1 MSEFNLSRNSIKKVW
16 CIRGK
21 VDVISA
27 PARVQPK
34 RGRRLTLNEV
44 VQLQRQTQ
52 RSTQLRWQTLDQCF
66 VTLQKVM
73 ESIMISG
80 GVNDFKLPCV
90 SKHVAV
96 NGRMPMS
103 VAVATDAVNNAMA
116 RTGHGQWRRQCVAQ
130 GPYAISRRFPCFC
143 TQTSCH
149 PQAVTE
155 QAERLRAA
163 QKAHGECASVFVAFI
178 HLSAL

>member
-103 VAVATDAVNNAMA
+103 VAVATDAVTSGYIYMHKVEVLIAAFRFVNFGLFF
-116 RTGHGQWRRQCVAQ
+116 TLSLIGQ
-130 GPYAISRRFPCFC
+130 
-143 TQTSCH
+143 
-149 PQAVTE
+149 
-155 QAERLRAA
+155 
-163 QKAHGECASVFVAFI
+163 
-178 HLSAL
+178 